1 MNNSESPSTQCE
13 VSTSEYTRR
22 LERRQRQLADIRV
35 LHQRLLTYLIVV
47 VLAGI
52 VIAYATLSWHLIS
65 PLWILLP
72 SAGLLSITQSLTK
85 NARIHTRVQRI
96 ASFYE
101 LGARLRHQWQ
111 GRVLTVMIF
120 GLTTIRTLP
129 TWTYLVQDLFSNYC
143 VRRGLELV
151 ATLARWLL

>member
-52 VIAYATLSWHLIS
+52 VTAYATLSWHLIS
-65 PLWILLP
+65 LLWILLP
-72 SAGLLSITQSLTK
+72 SAGLLSIT
-85 NARIHTRVQRI
+85 
-96 ASFYE
+96 
-101 LGARLRHQWQ
+101 
-111 GRVLTVMIF
+111 
-120 GLTTIRTLP
+120 
-129 TWTYLVQDLFSNYC
+129 
-143 VRRGLELV
+143 
-151 ATLARWLL
+151 